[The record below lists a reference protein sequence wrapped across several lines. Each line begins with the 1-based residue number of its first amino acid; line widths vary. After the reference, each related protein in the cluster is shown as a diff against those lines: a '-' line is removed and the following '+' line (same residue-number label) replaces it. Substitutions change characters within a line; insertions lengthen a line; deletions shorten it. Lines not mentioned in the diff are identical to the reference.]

1 MQIAESVKKEVAD
14 SLQTESASFVER
26 LAKTIGATAR
36 ASTVFGEPVTR
47 DGITVIPVASAR
59 WGFGGGGGQRGEER
73 GRGGGGGVIL
83 RPVGFIEITA
93 DGAEFRRI
101 RSIPLAPVAVIT
113 ASVGL
118 VLLRLLLKR

>member
-1 MQIAESVKKEVAD
+1 MQIAESVKEEVAD
-14 SLQTESASFVER
+14 SKPTESGSFVER

-36 ASTVFGEPVTR
+36 ASTVFGEPVIR

-73 GRGGGGGVIL
+73 GRGGGGGIIL
-83 RPVGFIEITA
+83 QPVGFIEISA
-93 DGAEFRRI
+93 NGAEFRRI
-101 RSIPLAPVAVIT
+101 RSMPIAPVAVLT

-118 VLLRLLLKR
+118 LLVRLLLKR

>member
-1 MQIAESVKKEVAD
+1 MQIAESVKQDVAD
-14 SLQTESASFVER
+14 STVPESATFVER

-36 ASTVFGEPVTR
+36 ASTVFGEPVIR
-47 DGITVIPVASAR
+47 GEITVIPVASAR

-83 RPVGFIEITA
+83 QPVGFIEISA
-93 DGAEFRRI
+93 SGAEFRRI
-101 RSIPLAPVAVIT
+101 RSTPIAPVAVLS

-118 VLLRLLLKR
+118 LLFRWLLKR

>member
-1 MQIAESVKKEVAD
+1 VPEPA
-14 SLQTESASFVER
+14 TFVER

-36 ASTVFGEPVTR
+36 ASTVFGEPVIR
-47 DGITVIPVASAR
+47 GEITVIPVARAR

-83 RPVGFIEITA
+83 QPVGFIEISSS
-93 DGAEFRRI
+93 GAEFRRI
-101 RSIPLAPVAVIT
+101 RSTPIAPVAVLS

-118 VLLRLLLKR
+118 LLFRWLLKR